1 VHPEDRQ
8 QSGAMVARALMD
20 SRGFSMLERIVRPG
34 GEVRYLRSHGE
45 VVRNERGKPIK
56 ILVACVDITEQRHSE
71 AALRQAAQDLH
82 GLTRRLV
89 QAEEAERRRLAR
101 ELHDRVGQSLSAL
114 NINLDIVSRES
125 HALTPALRQR
135 LDDSLGLVDSTLQ

>member
-1 VHPEDRQ
+1 Y
-8 QSGAMVARALMD
+8 
-20 SRGFSMLERIVRPG
+20 VRSQG
-34 GEVRYLRSHGE
+34 D

-56 ILVACVDITEQRHSE
+56 VLVACLDITDQRHSE
-71 AALRQAAQDLH
+71 RRLRRAAQHLH

-114 NINLDIVSRES
+114 NINLDIISRDS
-125 HALTPALRQR
+125 QALPPALRQR
-135 LDDSLGLVDSTLQ
+135 LADSLRLV